1 MAKIKKT
8 DDWTMTSADF
18 WTGDGDCVK
27 YTEEGVTIQIMDS
40 YFTPDEA
47 RNVAKII
54 LKCANLAEGK
64 EPQKGK

>member
-1 MAKIKKT
+1 MAKTKKT

-27 YTEEGVTIQIMDS
+27 CTEEGVTIQIMDS

-54 LKCANLAEGK
+54 LKCADLAEDA
-64 EPQKGK
+64 QKGGG